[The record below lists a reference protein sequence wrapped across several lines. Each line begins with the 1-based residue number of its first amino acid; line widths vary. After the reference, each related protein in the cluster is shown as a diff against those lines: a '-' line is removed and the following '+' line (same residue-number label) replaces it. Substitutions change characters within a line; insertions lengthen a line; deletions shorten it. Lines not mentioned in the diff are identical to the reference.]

1 MYWKRLLL
9 LPTILFSFNDK
20 ALLNKRLDMQ
30 DPVQPEQLDPDD
42 ILPPMSSLKF
52 KRVSQLVQ
60 AGQFSDAFSLLTRDN
75 AIAQPSDEALEKLC
89 AKHPEP
95 ANRLQRAFEA
105 IKNFQLPS
113 DQCIES
119 TPEGI
124 REIIRDCPLHK
135 APGLDKLRYDHLRAL
150 VGRDVEPSAA
160 DFTFCSK
167 LSQVINILLSDKAPA
182 EVGEFLRGNIL
193 IALPK
198 GADDVRPVGMGSV
211 LRKIASKC
219 LWKALEDF
227 NE

>member
-1 MYWKRLLL
+1 MVLTNTWSFCLSDINDRT
-9 LPTILFSFNDK
+9 LPAFHL
-20 ALLNKRLDMQ
+20 Q

-60 AGQFSDAFSLLTRDN
+60 AGQFSDAFSLLTRGN
-75 AIAQPSDEALEKLC
+75 AIMAQQPSDEALEKLC

-95 ANRLQRAFEA
+95 ASRLQTAFEA

-113 DQCIES
+113 DQCIAS

-150 VGRDVEPSAA
+150 AGRDVEPSAA

-167 LSQVINILLSDKAPA
+167 LSQVINILF
-182 EVGEFLRGNIL
+182 E
-193 IALPK
+193 
-198 GADDVRPVGMGSV
+198 
-211 LRKIASKC
+211 
-219 LWKALEDF
+219 
-227 NE
+227 